1 MAETALSWST
11 KMEGSDMNEKSDQS
25 TREAAYFLWENEGRP
40 EGKHLEHWTRA
51 LGTPDEVTLAAR
63 LAELKQQLKDTSN
76 PASATAIS
84 DEIANIETSLAA
96 KRQL

>member
-1 MAETALSWST
+1 MIRYA
-11 KMEGSDMNEKSDQS
+11 KPEGTYMKEDSDQS

-40 EGKHLEHWTRA
+40 EGKDLEHWARA
-51 LGTPDEVTLAAR
+51 VGIEDEAILNLR
-63 LAELKQQLKDTSN
+63 LTDLKRQLNDTSN
-76 PASATAIS
+76 SASAKAIS

>member
-1 MAETALSWST
+1 
-11 KMEGSDMNEKSDQS
+11 MNEDSDQS

-40 EGKHLEHWTRA
+40 EGKDLEHWERA
-51 LGTPDEVTLAAR
+51 LGIEDKAILNHR
-63 LAELKQQLKDTSN
+63 LRDLKQQLKDTPN